1 MDEIQRGN
9 SIKTSNLI
17 YMSGR
22 KTAPA
27 RVLMWLYADK
37 FSDMW
42 SADVNVIFHCV
53 NILLK
58 LGCFKFY
65 LDVSSGYE
73 FVSFEW
79 N

>member
-1 MDEIQRGN
+1 MC
-9 SIKTSNLI
+9 
-17 YMSGR
+17 
-22 KTAPA
+22 
-27 RVLMWLYADK
+27 
-37 FSDMW
+37 

-73 FVSFEW
+73 FMSFEW
-79 N
+79 NWFSGCLF